1 MTKPGQ
7 AQDEA
12 MDAILASIRSM
23 MADGESVGKAAA
35 QAEPD
40 SGDPRPA
47 ANNVSRLFSETPP
60 AAPRAEVASMPSA
73 RPVSK
78 PNPDPVADATVD
90 TPVETDQAVEL
101 AMVRAMEEARV
112 EIERGARAESE
123 EPVTRDEEPRRPA
136 PKGENDRHEP
146 PIAPANGERRPTANP
161 EPPPGEPVAQP
172 LEPLLSREADAAVS
186 GAFRDLATSVL
197 TGSGRTIDDVVE
209 DLLRPMLR
217 DWLDDNLPSLVE
229 RLVREEIERV
239 ARGRR

>member
-40 SGDPRPA
+40 PGDPRPA

-60 AAPRAEVASMPSA
+60 AAPRAEVAPMPSA

-146 PIAPANGERRPTANP
+146 PIAPAVEERRPTANP